1 MIPLRLGDHIPNYLA
16 NVFRL
21 DQASPQLLHATPI
34 HPLLRAP
41 GQLFIRF
48 GKKNNKVETVYLT
61 NIGVLQTPGRMF
73 VTFTPVPTNSFLRAS
88 LMPGI
93 VRALSVMATHQ

>member
-21 DQASPQLLHATPI
+21 DQASPQLLHTTPI

-48 GKKNNKVETVYLT
+48 GKKNKVEST
-61 NIGVLQTPGRMF
+61 
-73 VTFTPVPTNSFLRAS
+73 
-88 LMPGI
+88 
-93 VRALSVMATHQ
+93 